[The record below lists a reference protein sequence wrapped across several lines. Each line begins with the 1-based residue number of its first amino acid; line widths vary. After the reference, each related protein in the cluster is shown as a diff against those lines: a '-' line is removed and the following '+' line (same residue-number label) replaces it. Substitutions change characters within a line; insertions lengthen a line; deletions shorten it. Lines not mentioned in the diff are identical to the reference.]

1 MSLNPLALPKS
12 RPNFAT
18 IMFYRTLSPR
28 LIFGFS
34 LSLGYALC
42 ASLSI
47 AQSVVTEPVGFTT
60 TSCLS
65 NSDTLVSIPF
75 TRPQA
80 FVGAITSFAGST
92 LTISGSPGWTT
103 NQFVYAQGT
112 QPNHYYALIGP
123 AVTTNPKEGHTFP
136 VTANTSSTLTLD
148 TTNDTLTGIPTNAQV
163 VIIPYWTL
171 ATVFPAS
178 DANISFTPT
187 TATRTFKTQ
196 ILIPNFNATG
206 INPSA
211 AAIYF
216 FSDNVNGVGGV
227 GWRIFGDNVT
237 DHGDDVLIPDGYFT
251 VRNLNSAPTLP
262 LTAIGGVLTKK
273 LAVPELTNATSARDN
288 SVSMVRPVGV
298 TLSATG
304 LNPADG
310 SFVATTQTRSFQ
322 DQLFV
327 FDNSAVAINKSPSAV
342 YFYSNN
348 VNGVGGIG
356 WRIFGDN
363 TTDHGNDLV
372 AAGSALIIR
381 KAANGAGLPVYW
393 TNAPTY

>member
-1 MSLNPLALPKS
+1 MFHLP
-12 RPNFAT
+12 P
-18 IMFYRTLSPR
+18 SPR
-28 LIFGFS
+28 LISAFS
-34 LSLGYALC
+34 LSLGCVLF
-42 ASLSI
+42 ASVSI
-47 AQSVVTEPVGFTT
+47 AQSVVTDPVGFTT
-60 TSCLS
+60 ASCLS
-65 NSDTLVSIPF
+65 NSDTLFSIPF

-80 FVGAITSFAGST
+80 FVGSVTSIAGST
-92 LTISGSPGWTT
+92 LTVSGSPGWTT
-103 NQFVYAQGT
+103 NQFVYAKGS
-112 QPNHYYALIGP
+112 QPNHYYALVGP
-123 AVTTNPKEGHTFP
+123 AATTNPKEGHTYP
-136 VTANTSSTLTLD
+136 ITANTASTFTVD
-148 TTNDTLTGIPTNAQV
+148 TTGDTLTGIPTNAQV
-163 VIIPYWTL
+163 IIIPYWTL
-171 ATVFPAS
+171 ATVYPAS
-178 DANISFTPT
+178 DAGISFTAT

-196 ILIPNFNATG
+196 ILIPDFNPSG

-211 AAIYF
+211 TAVYF
-216 FSDNVNGVGGV
+216 FSNNVNGVGGI
-227 GWRIFGDNVT
+227 GWRIFGDNTT
-237 DHGDDVLIPDGYFT
+237 DHGDDVLIPDGYFI

-273 LAVPELTNATSARDN
+273 LAVPELTNAASGRDN

-298 TLSATG
+298 TLNATG

-327 FDNSAVAINKSPSAV
+327 FDNTAVAINKSPSAV

-381 KAANGAGLPVYW
+381 KAANGTGLPVYW